1 MANICSIRIELM
13 CENEDNLMHLAD
25 YLRRE
30 VNAEGDMLWLYHEH
44 RPIFD
49 IDMSIRKSTDDHH
62 PIFDIDINVLKC
74 NDDIRG
80 NGQFINIDGWCKW
93 GLERDEARDF
103 LKYLKARYPDLKYA
117 KIDYDECGS
126 SLYGYYEYK
135 DGELCDVFVDEDK
148 VNEVI
153 ESSHDEDE
161 WEYCCVLDEI
171 LKKTPT
177 IVKMK
182 RI

>member
-1 MANICSIRIELM
+1 MANICGIRIELM
-13 CENEDNLMHLAD
+13 CICQDNLMHLED

-30 VNAEGDMLWLYHEH
+30 VNAEGNVLWLDHEH

-49 IDMSIRKSTDDHH
+49 IDMRIM
-62 PIFDIDINVLKC
+62 KC
-74 NDDIRG
+74 NDDHRG
-80 NGQFINIDGWCKW
+80 EGQFLNINGWCKW

-103 LKYLKARYPDLKYA
+103 LKYIKERYPDLKYA

-135 DGELCDVFVDEDK
+135 DGELCDVFVAEDK
-148 VNEVI
+148 VDEVI
-153 ESSHDEDE
+153 EAVTDEDE
-161 WEYCCVLDEI
+161 WGEEYYGVLDEI
-171 LKKTPT
+171 IKKTPT

>member
-1 MANICSIRIELM
+1 MANMCSIRIVLM
-13 CENEDNLMHLAD
+13 CENEDNLMQLAD
-25 YLRRE
+25 YLRRD
-30 VNAEGDMLWLYHEH
+30 VNAEGGDVLWLDHEEH

-49 IDMSIRKSTDDHH
+49 IDMS
-62 PIFDIDINVLKC
+62 VMKC

-93 GLERDEARDF
+93 GLERVEARDF
-103 LKYLKARYPDLKYA
+103 LKHIKERYPDLKYA

-135 DGELCDVFVDEDK
+135 DGELCDVFVAEDK
-148 VNEVI
+148 VDDVI
-153 ESSHDEDE
+153 KAVTDEDE
-161 WEYCCVLDEI
+161 WGEEYYGVLDEI
-171 LKKTPT
+171 IKKTPT
-177 IVKMK
+177 IVKMM